1 MTNVGEETI
10 MENHSAGE
18 LQISSKGLSVF
29 VGKEEIQYSE
39 DKWKNA
45 SKGFNT
51 LEEAVKDAISR
62 ARS

>member
-10 MENHSAGE
+10 MADHSDGE

-29 VGKEEIQYSE
+29 VKSEEISISK
-39 DKWKNA
+39 DKWKND
-45 SKGFNT
+45 SGEFDT
-51 LEEAVKDAISR
+51 LEEAVRDAIAR